1 MLAPEA
7 INRLALDLQG
17 TLHVDNLT
25 KSIYA
30 TDASA
35 YQETPT
41 AVVIPK
47 SEQDLQL
54 LVKFAREHA
63 VGLIPRTAGTSLAGQ
78 VVGSGI
84 VVDVS
89 RHFTSILEVHQY
101 TDPQE
106 GGWYESSPE
115 LSAMS

>member
-41 AVVIPK
+41 AVVIPI

-63 VGLIPRTAGTSLAGQ
+63 VGLIPRTAGTSLAVQ
-78 VVGSGI
+78 CVGEGI
-84 VVDVS
+84 VIDFS
-89 RHFTSILEVHQY
+89 KHFTSILSFNEKTNH
-101 TDPQE
+101 
-106 GGWYESSPE
+106 
-115 LSAMS
+115 